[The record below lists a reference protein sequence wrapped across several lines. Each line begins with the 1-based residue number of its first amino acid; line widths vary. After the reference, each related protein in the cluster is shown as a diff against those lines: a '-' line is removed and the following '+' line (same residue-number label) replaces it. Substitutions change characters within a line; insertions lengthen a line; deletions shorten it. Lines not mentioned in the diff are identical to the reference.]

1 MARRCAAAVFLC
13 AACGA
18 FSPPSAA
25 RFSSPRRA
33 AASTQSSPDVARVT
47 SLYDAFDM
55 LTVFYE
61 RFGKAFA
68 IIIGGHGTPVSLAF
82 GALNKH
88 IEVGSTSLVS

>member
-47 SLYDAFDM
+47 SLFDDAVAKLSDTEKYNQVIQG
-55 LTVFYE
+55 LVARADE
-61 RFGKAFA
+61 PNRR
-68 IIIGGHGTPVSLAF
+68 VDQ
-82 GALNKH
+82 AL
-88 IEVGSTSLVS
+88 